1 MASQDELWRKFL
13 TKILVS
19 PFNFVMSYHAI
30 VSHRFLKKAIIM
42 TFWFPRRHLKLAF
55 PILSWVLLVAC
66 IPAMSL
72 ADEQEDFFEQRIR
85 PLLVSK
91 CESCH
96 SEATGKTHG
105 NLALDS
111 LSGWSRGGD
120 SGPAIVPGN
129 ADESLFVKA
138 IRYSEDGPQMPPHDA
153 GGPLL
158 ESEVALLVEWV
169 NRGAPDPRIS
179 EAKRGG
185 LTESQ
190 IRNWWSFQPLL
201 QSQVPEEFAIS
212 YGHETGGNEVD
223 YFVGERLRSAN
234 LSMSS
239 EADRRTLIRRATYD
253 LHGLPPT
260 YEEVVSF
267 VENTSSTAYE
277 ELIERLLQSPRYGE
291 RWGRHWLDLV
301 RYADTAGENSDHP
314 LPHAWR
320 YRNWVIDAI
329 NKDMPY
335 DQFLSQQ
342 IAGDILAMQGS
353 DADYSS
359 KIIATGFWALAR
371 RFDHDSDKFMHL
383 THEDGI
389 DTLGKAFLG
398 LTIGCARCHDHKYD
412 AITAKDYYSLYG
424 ILASTKFA
432 FPGCEAKQQPR
443 DLVPLESPA
452 LWEERVKPYQD
463 RLAAMDAELQEL
475 AARQTQLASS
485 IQNRFATNR
494 EVLSTGEIA
503 EGGEGAF
510 SLDEKGIEV
519 HEGELLLLSIT
530 PLGNHGADSTLVEWE
545 ISQADGEHTWRASED
560 LLDDLLAGNPHA
572 DQFGNAL
579 VWWMLDAR
587 NQPLPL
593 SEPVRDLSGNAGIH
607 VWRSGETPS
616 VFVNSGTSDVTIWTP
631 LSSRSLFAHPGPD
644 GNVAIGWLS
653 PVSGKVSIKGR
664 LKDVHPGG
672 PNGVGWILERFAE
685 SYQEQMTELAEL
697 SRQRPRLEQ
706 QRSEWMRNAPAQNVG
721 YAVVEGT
728 PGDAS
733 IQLKGDPEKLGDPV
747 PRRWL
752 EILGGEPI
760 ADPTTSGRLDLA
772 QWIASPN
779 NPLTARVM
787 ANRIWLH
794 HFGKGLVKTPN
805 DFGTRGILP
814 THPELLDWLANRL
827 IRDGWSQ
834 KALHRV
840 IMLSK
845 TYRQSSESTD
855 TGLETDVSND
865 LYWRYDRRRLS
876 AEELRDSLLFASQQL
891 DLSIGGP
898 HDIPPAESWSYTQ
911 HVPFSGVAATNLRS
925 VYQINIRNRR
935 DPFLALFDGAD
946 PNATTPL
953 RQVTTVP
960 TQSLYFLNDPTFH
973 ENAERLAD
981 RVLADASAHAG
992 NATSDDSER
1001 LELLYKIV
1009 LQRSPTLEEQQ
1020 AAATFFASYSTAI
1033 EDASIES
1040 RSRVL
1045 WAAWSRVLMASNEF
1059 FYLD

>member
-1 MASQDELWRKFL
+1 MLLSAVVAPAS
-13 TKILVS
+13 
-19 PFNFVMSYHAI
+19 Y
-30 VSHRFLKKAIIM
+30 
-42 TFWFPRRHLKLAF
+42 
-55 PILSWVLLVAC
+55 
-66 IPAMSL
+66 
-72 ADEQEDFFEQRIR
+72 ADEQEEFFEQRIR
-85 PLLVSK
+85 PLLVAK
-91 CESCH
+91 CQSCH
-96 SEATGKTHG
+96 SEVSGKTQG

-111 LSGWSRGGD
+111 LRGWSRGGD

-129 ADESLFVKA
+129 AEESLFIKA
-138 IRYSEDGPQMPPHDA
+138 VRYDEDGPQMPPHDA

-158 ESEVALLVEWV
+158 DSEVALLVEWV
-169 NRGAPDPRIS
+169 NRGAYDPRIVES
-179 EAKRGG
+179 KRGG

-190 IRNWWSFQPLL
+190 IRNWWSFQPRI
-201 QSQVPEEFAIS
+201 QSQPPEEFS
-212 YGHETGGNEVD
+212 VSSNNGVQGNEVD
-223 YFVGERLRSAN
+223 YFIGDRLQSAS
-234 LSMSS
+234 LSMSA

-260 YEEVVSF
+260 FEEVDAF
-267 VENTSSTAYE
+267 VESTSPTAYE
-277 ELIERLLQSPRYGE
+277 ELIERLLDSPRYGE

-329 NKDMPY
+329 NNDMPY

-342 IAGDILAMQGS
+342 IAGDILAMQGPS
-353 DADYSS
+353 EEYSA
-359 KIIATGFWALAR
+359 KVIATGFWALAR

-389 DTLGKAFLG
+389 DTLGKACLG
-398 LTIGCARCHDHKYD
+398 LTLGCARCHDHKYD
-412 AITAKDYYSLYG
+412 AITTKDYYSLYG

-443 DLVPLESPA
+443 DLVPLVSPSE
-452 LWEERVKPYQD
+452 WEQVVKPYQD
-463 RLAAMDAELQEL
+463 RLAEMDAQLQEM
-475 AARQTQLASS
+475 AARQIHVASS
-485 IQNRFATNR
+485 IQSNFAANR

-503 EGGEGAF
+503 EGGEGTF
-510 SLDEKGIEV
+510 SIDNE
-519 HEGELLLLSIT
+519 EGVDVQEGDFLLLSIT
-530 PLGNHGADSTLVEWE
+530 PLANHGADSTLVEWE
-545 ISQADGEHTWRASED
+545 ISQVDGARSWRVHED

-579 VWWMLDAR
+579 VWWLMDVR

-593 SEPVRDLSGNAGIH
+593 SEPVRDLSGNTGIH

-616 VFVNSGTSDVTIWTP
+616 VYVNSGTSDVTIWTP
-631 LSSRSLFAHPGPD
+631 LKARSLFAHPAPD

-653 PVSGKVSIKGR
+653 PFSGKVKLKGR

-672 PNGVGWILERFAE
+672 PNGVGWVLERFAG
-685 SYQEQMTELAEL
+685 SYQEPMTVLAEL
-697 SRQRPRLEQ
+697 SRQRPRIEQ
-706 QRSEWMRNAPAQNVG
+706 KRTEWMRNAPAQNVG
-721 YAVVEGT
+721 YAVIEGT
-728 PGDAS
+728 PGDAN
-733 IQLKGDPEKLGDPV
+733 IQLKGDPEKLGEIV

-752 EILGGEPI
+752 EIFGGEPI
-760 ADPTTSGRLDLA
+760 ADPATSGRLDLA
-772 QWIASPN
+772 RWIASPN

-805 DFGTRGILP
+805 DFGTRGIPP

-827 IRDGWSQ
+827 IADGWSQ
-834 KALHRV
+834 KAMHRV

-845 TYRQSSESTD
+845 TYRQASLPND
-855 TGLETDVSND
+855 AGLETDVSND

-891 DLSIGGP
+891 DLSVGGP
-898 HDIPPAESWSYTQ
+898 HDIPPPEMWSYSQ

-925 VYQINIRNRR
+925 VYQINVRNRR
-935 DPFLALFDGAD
+935 EPFLALFDGAD

-960 TQSLYFLNDPTFH
+960 TQSLYFLNDPAFH
-973 ENAERLAD
+973 ATAERLTE
-981 RVLADASAHAG
+981 RVLAETPVESGDALK
-992 NATSDDSER
+992 DDSQR
-1001 LELLYKIV
+1001 LATLYKIV
-1009 LQRSPTLEEQQ
+1009 FQRSPTLLEEQ

-1033 EDASIES
+1033 EETPVQDRTRI
-1040 RSRVL
+1040 L

-1059 FYLD
+1059 LYLD